1 MKSVTLGAVNG
12 LLESIDP
19 YASYLNSDQ
28 YKQYLKSKEEHKADV
43 GLVLSK
49 KFGYVGIVDAI
60 PGSPA
65 AKAGLST
72 TDVIET
78 INGVATRDMP
88 LAFAQILL
96 QGDPGST
103 VELGVLRF
111 RKPEPQKLTLTR
123 VLVKDPPVTAKIMPD
138 QVGVIQVQSLAG
150 NIPVIASKV
159 EELQKEGAKRLVLDL
174 RHDATGTPEEGV
186 ALANLFLDK
195 GLITYTLGQK
205 SPRHDFDANPSKDI
219 SHLPL
224 AVITD
229 RGTAA
234 GAEVAS
240 AALLDDKRAEVV
252 GERTYG
258 DASIRKAITLDDGS
272 AVILSVAKFYSP
284 AGKAIQDTGVTPSVP
299 VIEAEASSDTDDD
312 TAPAI
317 EPEPKPTE
325 DLLLKKAIEV
335 VTSGKQ
341 EVASRSDALAKPGD
355 KRIPDTPLH
364 IPAPK
369 QP

>member
-1 MKSVTLGAVNG
+1 L
-12 LLESIDP
+12 
-19 YASYLNSDQ
+19 
-28 YKQYLKSKEEHKADV
+28 H
-43 GLVLSK
+43 
-49 KFGYVGIVDAI
+49 
-60 PGSPA
+60 
-65 AKAGLST
+65 
-72 TDVIET
+72 
-78 INGVATRDMP
+78 
-88 LAFAQILL
+88 
-96 QGDPGST
+96 
-103 VELGVLRF
+103 
-111 RKPEPQKLTLTR
+111 
-123 VLVKDPPVTAKIMPD
+123 
-138 QVGVIQVQSLAG
+138 
-150 NIPVIASKV
+150 
-159 EELQKEGAKRLVLDL
+159 KEGAKRLVLDL

>member
-1 MKSVTLGAVNG
+1 MEPN
-12 LLESIDP
+12 E
-19 YASYLNSDQ
+19 
-28 YKQYLKSKEEHKADV
+28 V
-43 GLVLSK
+43 GL
-49 KFGYVGIVDAI
+49 
-60 PGSPA
+60 
-65 AKAGLST
+65 
-72 TDVIET
+72 
-78 INGVATRDMP
+78 
-88 LAFAQILL
+88 
-96 QGDPGST
+96 
-103 VELGVLRF
+103 
-111 RKPEPQKLTLTR
+111 
-123 VLVKDPPVTAKIMPD
+123 
-138 QVGVIQVQSLAG
+138 IQVQSLAG
-150 NIPVIASKV
+150 NVPAIAAKV
-159 EELQKEGAKRLVLDL
+159 EELQKQGAKRLVLDL
-174 RHDATGTPEEGV
+174 RRDATGTPEEGV

-205 SPRHDFDANPSKDI
+205 SPRRDFDANPAKDI
-219 SHLPL
+219 SKLPL

-240 AALLDDKRAEVV
+240 AALLDDKRAEVI

-258 DASIRKAITLDDGS
+258 DASVRKAITLDDGS

-299 VIEAEASSDTDDD
+299 VTEAEAANDSDDD
-312 TAPAI
+312 SAPAI

-341 EVASRSDALAKPGD
+341 EVASSGAASRQYEKTVPQ
-355 KRIPDTPLH
+355 TPLH
-364 IPAPK
+364 IPAPAK